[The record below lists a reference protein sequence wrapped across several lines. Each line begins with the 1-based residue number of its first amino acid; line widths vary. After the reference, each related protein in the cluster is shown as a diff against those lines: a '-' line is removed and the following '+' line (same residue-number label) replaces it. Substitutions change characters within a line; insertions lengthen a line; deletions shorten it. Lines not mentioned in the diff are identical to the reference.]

1 MSEDKIF
8 NESDISQSNT
18 DSAPETE
25 QSESVGLNEDNI
37 TGDNDISDLEAAER
51 VDEILE
57 YYKDIPFD
65 ESQQNE
71 SDIFDEDV
79 ETSMLDKFKNRF
91 FPKKDTPAI
100 SKQLSV
106 DEDIHE
112 SSYGVPDKAK
122 PVITYAITAA
132 ICAVIIGGSFFIAYT
147 VPKDNDALNA
157 AADVFRNTDDYKSV
171 KNEFDT
177 LSTEV
182 DQLRQTISEKKE
194 NVDKVT
200 DYENTRAELRE
211 MIKNKQEELDQLNTQ
226 NNDLQTQID
235 SLNTGITVKS
245 GGVKELSPGK
255 YTVGSEIA
263 PGKYSV
269 VGTGK
274 LVIASS
280 ESVNKFNEILTATPV
295 EITLESGD
303 KLTLESNVKFTF
315 IN

>member
-8 NESDISQSNT
+8 NESDISQPDT
-18 DSAPETE
+18 DAAAETE
-25 QSESVGLNEDNI
+25 KSESAVPDTENI
-37 TGDNDISDLEAAER
+37 TADNDISDLEAAER
-51 VDEILE
+51 VDEILK

-65 ESQQNE
+65 ESKSDE
-71 SDIFDEDV
+71 TDIFDEDV
-79 ETSMLDKFKNRF
+79 EMSVFDKFKNRL

-100 SKQLSV
+100 SKQLSA
-106 DEDIHE
+106 DEYVHE
-112 SSYGVPDKAK
+112 SSYGIPDKAK
-122 PVITYAITAA
+122 PVITYAVTAA
-132 ICAVIIGGSFFIAYT
+132 VCAVIIGGAFFIAYT
-147 VPKDNDALNA
+147 VPKNDDALNA
-157 AADVFRNTDDYKSV
+157 AADVLRNADDYKSV
-171 KNEFDT
+171 KSEFDS
-177 LSTEV
+177 LSAEV
-182 DQLRQTISEKKE
+182 DELRQTVSEKEE
-194 NVDKVT
+194 NVEKVT

-211 MIKNKQEELDQLNTQ
+211 MIKSKQEELNQLNTQ

-235 SLNTGITVKS
+235 NLNTGITEKS